1 MLDDLKSDPQSCDP
15 PTAPLN
21 LLSLQIQY
29 DCNFRIAWW
38 RMIRSS
44 KYICHTESLAFCL
57 NKDVLL
63 RVKHIHAEL
72 CFEFLN
78 SGFEVYAR

>member
-1 MLDDLKSDPQSCDP
+1 
-15 PTAPLN
+15 
-21 LLSLQIQY
+21 
-29 DCNFRIAWW
+29 
-38 RMIRSS
+38 MISSS
-44 KYICHTESLAFCL
+44 KYICHTKSLALYL

-72 CFEFLN
+72 CLKFFN